1 MADQPQPRRARRSGG
16 RGDPVRGGHGLGGHL
31 DDLGERPPPELHA
44 EVDGLD
50 DATRRAGGGRGL
62 VRRGRQQHAVVRRHT
77 GSARPVLR
85 EGGRRGRGHR
95 ALQQLRQR
103 RVPGFDPPVEDA
115 GAELRRRPG
124 QRLRRLLG
132 VDASLDR
139 DPGRV
144 GRIRRGGLRA
154 GARSPRLI
162 DGGRVVAIAK
172 GQPDEG
178 VRSRLSAFLFRH
190 PRLKLGL
197 SLGAPLTWLLVVY
210 IGSLL
215 FLLANAFWS
224 LDVLTSQIVRGFS
237 FDNFQTLWENDV
249 YRTITIRTMGIAAAV
264 TITDIVLSFP
274 LAYYAAR
281 LATPRV
287 RNALLV
293 AVVLPLW
300 ANYLVRVF
308 AWKIMLTP
316 NGFVNWL
323 AELTGL
329 GHLQLGNSNW
339 AVWLTFVYLWLPF
352 TLLPIY
358 AALERVPASYLEAS
372 SDLGAKGWR
381 TFRSVLFPLILP
393 GIAAGSIF
401 AFSLTLGDYIT
412 PELVGTT
419 QFIGN
424 VIYDNVG
431 VAGNTPLAAA
441 FALVPIAIMAVY
453 LLGAKRAGAFEAL

>member
-1 MADQPQPRRARRSGG
+1 
-16 RGDPVRGGHGLGGHL
+16 V
-31 DDLGERPPPELHA
+31 
-44 EVDGLD
+44 
-50 DATRRAGGGRGL
+50 
-62 VRRGRQQHAVVRRHT
+62 
-77 GSARPVLR
+77 
-85 EGGRRGRGHR
+85 
-95 ALQQLRQR
+95 
-103 RVPGFDPPVEDA
+103 
-115 GAELRRRPG
+115 
-124 QRLRRLLG
+124 
-132 VDASLDR
+132 
-139 DPGRV
+139 
-144 GRIRRGGLRA
+144 
-154 GARSPRLI
+154 
-162 DGGRVVAIAK
+162 
-172 GQPDEG
+172 
-178 VRSRLSAFLFRH
+178 
-190 PRLKLGL
+190 
-197 SLGAPLTWLLVVY
+197 
-210 IGSLL
+210 
-215 FLLANAFWS
+215 
-224 LDVLTSQIVRGFS
+224 
-237 FDNFQTLWENDV
+237 
-249 YRTITIRTMGIAAAV
+249 GIAAAV

-323 AELTGL
+323 VELTGL

-358 AALERVPASYLEAS
+358 AALERVPGSFLEAS
-372 SDLGAKGWR
+372 SDLGAKGWT
-381 TFRSVLFPLILP
+381 TFRSVMFPLILP

-412 PELVGTT
+412 PELVGNT